1 MPGTVCVYEWE
12 IPVGLII
19 STWIFFFFFNIL
31 IELDLEIILRPKYI
45 IIMNL
50 HFHLATTTI
59 TKETIDHFARGK
71 KVNYA
76 WFGFKCFGTMFFT
89 FLLFFFIQLW
99 DYIKTKIYHGFSL
112 PLLVP
117 LLLQYYQR
125 SYKSICN
132 SVTIML

>member
-1 MPGTVCVYEWE
+1 MCIWE
-12 IPVGLII
+12 RFRWVWL
-19 STWIFFFFFNIL
+19 SVHEFFFFFNIL

-45 IIMNL
+45 IIVNL
-50 HFHLATTTI
+50 HSHLATTTI
-59 TKETIDHFARGK
+59 TKETIIFFDHFARGK

-76 WFGFKCFGTMFFT
+76 GFGFKCFGAMFF
-89 FLLFFFIQLW
+89 FYFLFFLFFLIQLW

-125 SYKSICN
+125 SYNCFDHIARTKG
-132 SVTIML
+132 